1 MDTKAALA
9 DIDAVLAAK
18 PSGDTGGTVAVA
30 EMAALRYACICRW
43 TAPGSAYRRQADEFQ
58 KMSTSVVT
66 ENRNKAGSAIVG
78 VLRALRA
85 DVAADRL
92 RSFEELVHADVFADL
107 LAQST
112 YLNDAKFSRAAAVL
126 AGGVLEEHLRKL
138 CGKHNVPTIGNDGK
152 PRKASALNADLYS
165 HGNVYSNA
173 ERAEIEGWQNRR
185 NSAAHGEADF
195 DTRHDA
201 ADIRRM
207 IDGVRSVIVK
217 YPA

>member
-1 MDTKAALA
+1 VDRAAALS
-9 DIDAVLAAK
+9 DIDSVLAAR
-18 PSGDTGGTVAVA
+18 PSGDGGGTGAVA

-43 TAPGSAYRRQADEFQ
+43 TAPGSAYRRQADQFQ
-58 KMSTSVVT
+58 SMATSTVT
-66 ENRNKAGSAIVG
+66 HDRNKAEIALVG
-78 VLRALRA
+78 VLRALRQ
-85 DVAADRL
+85 DVDADRL
-92 RSFEELVHADVFADL
+92 RSFEELVHADMFADL
-107 LAQST
+107 LAQAS
-112 YLNDAKFSRAAAVL
+112 YLNDAKFSRAAVVL

-138 CGKHNVPTIGNDGK
+138 CAKHNVATVGSDGK

-165 HGNVYSNA
+165 QRNVYSNA

-195 DTRHDA
+195 EAKHDQ

-207 IDGVRSVIVK
+207 VEGVRGVIVK